1 MGKRAGKHHVK
12 LDDGTLWALDCPEN
26 DEHSLEWVLRY
37 GSPAMREEQR
47 LIVASIVASYKAL
60 INCGSQRRRN
70 DVVREILHTL
80 HGARRVETVKGGG
93 EGG

>member
-1 MGKRAGKHHVK
+1 MGTRSGKHHVR
-12 LDDGTLWALDCPEN
+12 LADGTLWALDYPEN
-26 DEHSLEWVLRY
+26 DEDSLEWVLRY

-70 DVVREILHTL
+70 EVVREILYTL
-80 HGARRVETVKGGG
+80 HAATETGS
-93 EGG
+93 EDR